1 MNTRII
7 TFAVL
12 KDKTIKV
19 RNIEEKIPK
28 NNDHK
33 IQELDQFWNVL
44 QHS

>member
-28 NNDHK
+28 NNDYK
-33 IQELDQFWNVL
+33 IQELDQLWNVL